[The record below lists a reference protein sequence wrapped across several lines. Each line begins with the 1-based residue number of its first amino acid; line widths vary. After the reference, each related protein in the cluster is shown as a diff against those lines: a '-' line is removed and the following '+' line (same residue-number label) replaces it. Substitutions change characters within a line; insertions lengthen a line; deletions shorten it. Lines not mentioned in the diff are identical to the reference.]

1 MEGKSK
7 MALWKKVLIGI
18 GIAFVG
24 LIILSQLFPID
35 YYKTGLDKYN
45 KQNYKEALRDFNN
58 VEQSDKNYNDA
69 ITKIKEIKP
78 IVDSLAKVEEI
89 EKNKQNED
97 KLAKKEEKEKL
108 KLTEKETNNSVEEK
122 TKESG
127 LKGTVGQTYEVGSLS
142 YKVERVKFKK
152 FIGGIYTLNKAD
164 GVFVVI
170 TLTVT
175 NRSHKE
181 IIIDNS
187 FFKLTDESGAEYGY
201 SPDATASLELSEF
214 PGETFLGM
222 SLNPNV
228 AKKGKV
234 VFEVPTKKKDY
245 KLVFTDPFEGTFLEI
260 DMNE

>member
-1 MEGKSK
+1 MEQKKK
-7 MALWKKVLIGI
+7 MPIWKKIIIGI
-18 GIAFVG
+18 GIAIIS
-24 LIILSQLFPID
+24 LIILMKLFPMD
-35 YYKTGLDKYN
+35 YYKTGLDYYN
-45 KQNYKEALRDFNN
+45 KQDFKKALYNFNN
-58 VEQSDKNYNDA
+58 VEQTDKNYNDA
-69 ITKIKEIKP
+69 ILKIKEIKP
-78 IVDSLAKVEEI
+78 IVDSLNQIEELQKEKV
-89 EKNKQNED
+89 K
-97 KLAKKEEKEKL
+97 AEKEKL
-108 KLTEKETNNSVEEK
+108 KQSQNENVTSNSIEENS
-122 TKESG
+122 KESG

-228 AKKGKV
+228 SKKGKV